1 MNFKCEPLIW
11 QTWSDKW
18 GSWDNWFHATGQGQL
33 PEASSRKTQP
43 PGFRCRPRG
52 NYPTREV
59 AHEKIRTI
67 ELHFV
72 D

>member
-1 MNFKCEPLIW
+1 MNFKCKPLIW

-18 GSWDNWFHATGQGQL
+18 GSWDNWFHVGVQGQL

-43 PGFRCRPRG
+43 LDFD
-52 NYPTREV
+52 
-59 AHEKIRTI
+59 A
-67 ELHFV
+67 

>member
-33 PEASSRKTQP
+33 PEASSRETQP
-43 PGFRCRPRG
+43 PDFDADQ
-52 NYPTREV
+52 EV
-59 AHEKIRTI
+59 ITQLERSHTKRLEPLSYI
-67 ELHFV
+67 L
-72 D
+72 